1 MEILEIKIEN
11 IKLSKLNPRVS
22 TPEQIE
28 QYKKILSKIGF
39 IIPIFISSNNEILYD
54 TAKYEAAKQLGFKT
68 IKAIRIEELPESTL
82 ETLRVAEMKAFEM
95 GEWDNEVLYEILANL
110 DEESRS
116 LTGFD
121 FDKLKAEIDAFET
134 IEEIEEIDT
143 PEIEEEYFS
152 KPGDIYLLGNHRLM
166 CGDSTKREDVE
177 KLVDGATIDLMITDP
192 PYNVNYESTAG
203 KIKNDNMSSND
214 FYEFLKKF
222 YANAFS
228 VMRDGAAFY
237 IFHADSETKAFR
249 GACEEVGFKISQCL
263 IWVKNAF
270 NLSMQDYHWRHE
282 PCLYGWKLGTAH
294 YFITDRSQDTILEDI
309 ESLKSKSKAELLEM
323 YLNLQK
329 ILEEHSTIIRENK
342 PLKNDVHPTMKPLKL
357 LARLM
362 VNSSQKEWNILDLFG
377 GSGSTLMTA
386 EQLGRKS
393 YLMEY
398 DPRFADVIVKR
409 FASVNKN
416 ITLLRDGKEY
426 SWNDIKSN
434 FGEIDE

>member
-377 GSGSTLMTA
+377 GSGSTMMTA

>member
-323 YLNLQK
+323 YLNFQK

>member
-121 FDKLKAEIDAFET
+121 FDKLKAEIDAFES

-377 GSGSTLMTA
+377 GSGSTMMTA

-426 SWNDIKSN
+426 SWNDIKSK

>member
-22 TPEQIE
+22 TSEQIE

-54 TAKYEAAKQLGFKT
+54 IAKYEAAKELGFET

-82 ETLRVAEMKAFEM
+82 ETLRIAEMKAFEM

-110 DEESRS
+110 DEESRN

-134 IEEIEEIDT
+134 IEEIEEIDA

-152 KPGDIYLLGNHRLM
+152 KPGDIYLLGEHRLM
-166 CGDSTKREDVE
+166 CGDSTKKEDVE

-237 IFHADSETKAFR
+237 IFHADLESKNFR
-249 GACEEVGFKISQCL
+249 AACEEVGFKLTRCL
-263 IWVKNAF
+263 IWVKNSF
-270 NLSMQDYHWRHE
+270 TLSRGDYHWKHE
-282 PCLYGWKLGTAH
+282 PCIYGWKTGAAH
-294 YFITDRSQDTILEDI
+294 YFIEDRSQDTVLESI
-309 ESLKSKSKAELLEM
+309 ESLKNKTKNELIDM
-323 YLNLQK
+323 YLKLQET
-329 ILEEHSTIIRENK
+329 LENNSTIIRENK
-342 PLKNDVHPTMKPLKL
+342 PLKNDIHPTMKPIKL

-362 VNSSQKEWNILDLFG
+362 ANSSKKGWKVLDLFG
-377 GSGSTLMTA
+377 GSGSTMLTA

-409 FASVNKN
+409 FVSVNKN
-416 ITLLRDGKEY
+416 ITLLRNGKEY
-426 SWNDIKSN
+426 PWNDIKSN

>member
-192 PYNVNYESTAG
+192 PYNVNYESTDG

-377 GSGSTLMTA
+377 GSGSTMMTA

>member
-222 YANAFS
+222 YTNAFS

-270 NLSMQDYHWRHE
+270 NLSIQDYHWRHE

-294 YFITDRSQDTILEDI
+294 YFIADRSQDTILEDI
-309 ESLKSKSKAELLEM
+309 ESLKSKSKADLLEM
-323 YLNLQK
+323 YLTLQK
-329 ILEEHSTIIRENK
+329 TLENLSTIIRENK

>member
-222 YANAFS
+222 YTNAFS

-270 NLSMQDYHWRHE
+270 NLSMQDYHWRH
-282 PCLYGWKLGTAH
+282 
-294 YFITDRSQDTILEDI
+294 
-309 ESLKSKSKAELLEM
+309 
-323 YLNLQK
+323 
-329 ILEEHSTIIRENK
+329 
-342 PLKNDVHPTMKPLKL
+342 
-357 LARLM
+357 
-362 VNSSQKEWNILDLFG
+362 
-377 GSGSTLMTA
+377 
-386 EQLGRKS
+386 
-393 YLMEY
+393 
-398 DPRFADVIVKR
+398 
-409 FASVNKN
+409 
-416 ITLLRDGKEY
+416 
-426 SWNDIKSN
+426 
-434 FGEIDE
+434 

>member
-22 TPEQIE
+22 TSEQIE

-54 TAKYEAAKQLGFKT
+54 IAKYEAAKELGFET
-68 IKAIRIEELPESTL
+68 IKAIRIEELPENTL

-143 PEIEEEYFS
+143 PEVEEEYFS
-152 KPGDIYLLGNHRLM
+152 KVGDIYLLGEHRLM
-166 CGDSTKREDVE
+166 CGDSTKKEDVE
-177 KLVDGATIDLMITDP
+177 KLVDGAIIDLMITDP

-222 YANAFS
+222 YTNAFS

-282 PCLYGWKLGTAH
+282 PCLYGWKTGAAH
-294 YFITDRSQDTILEDI
+294 YFIEDRSQDTVLESI
-309 ESLKSKSKAELLEM
+309 ESLKNKTKNELIDM
-323 YLNLQK
+323 YLKLQETLENNL
-329 ILEEHSTIIRENK
+329 TIIRENK

-377 GSGSTLMTA
+377 GSGSTMMTA

-416 ITLLRDGKEY
+416 ITLLRNGKEY
-426 SWNDIKSN
+426 PWNDIKSN

>member
-152 KPGDIYLLGNHRLM
+152 KPGDIYLLGN
-166 CGDSTKREDVE
+166 
-177 KLVDGATIDLMITDP
+177 
-192 PYNVNYESTAG
+192 
-203 KIKNDNMSSND
+203 
-214 FYEFLKKF
+214 
-222 YANAFS
+222 
-228 VMRDGAAFY
+228 
-237 IFHADSETKAFR
+237 
-249 GACEEVGFKISQCL
+249 Q
-263 IWVKNAF
+263 
-270 NLSMQDYHWRHE
+270 
-282 PCLYGWKLGTAH
+282 
-294 YFITDRSQDTILEDI
+294 
-309 ESLKSKSKAELLEM
+309 
-323 YLNLQK
+323 
-329 ILEEHSTIIRENK
+329 
-342 PLKNDVHPTMKPLKL
+342 
-357 LARLM
+357 
-362 VNSSQKEWNILDLFG
+362 
-377 GSGSTLMTA
+377 
-386 EQLGRKS
+386 
-393 YLMEY
+393 
-398 DPRFADVIVKR
+398 
-409 FASVNKN
+409 
-416 ITLLRDGKEY
+416 
-426 SWNDIKSN
+426 
-434 FGEIDE
+434 